1 MPLFDDDARVFL
13 DGKGKGDN
21 GKMCRCLGK
30 MTRVGSKWIFVLVGI
45 WQANLNDVE
54 YVAAIVT

>member
-13 DGKGKGDN
+13 DGKDHG

-30 MTRVGSKWIFVLVGI
+30 MARRGSKWVFELVSI
-45 WQANLNDVE
+45 WQATLDDVD
-54 YVAAIVT
+54 YVASIVA